1 MVLMYGETFASLR
14 NAPQNAILDPYYT
27 KMPAYFSED
36 FLLEIGAVINSL
48 IKAKS
53 LLKEFV
59 FPLSA

>member
-1 MVLMYGETFASLR
+1 MYGEHSRLYETHLKTQF
-14 NAPQNAILDPYYT
+14 LDPYCT

-53 LLKEFV
+53 LMKGFV
-59 FPLSA
+59 LPLSA

>member
-1 MVLMYGETFASLR
+1 MVKHSRLYEMHLKTQF
-14 NAPQNAILDPYYT
+14 LDPYYT

-59 FPLSA
+59 LSLSA